1 MSFSKPFTNFGL
13 STTLKHSFTPV
24 TMGTHRPPH
33 NKNSAP
39 NPCDDDDAGTQPTL
53 SLSCKGSTELSCG
66 NDVGPE
72 PLHDD
77 DEDNDD
83 DLGRPRGTTTNPHAT
98 ALPQR
103 RGR

>member
-24 TMGTHRPPH
+24 TMGTHRPPRD
-33 NKNSAP
+33 KNSAP

-53 SLSCKGSTELSCG
+53 LSSCKGSTELSRG
-66 NDVGPE
+66 DDVGPE

-77 DEDNDD
+77 DEDNND
-83 DLGRPRGTTTNPHAT
+83 DLGRPHSATTNPHAT

-103 RGR
+103 RGQ